1 MTLSLGHLFA
11 GSDEEFFLRGNKYYA
26 QHDYDNALQSYEM
39 INKKGRAVLYNMG
52 NCFYHK
58 NEYAQALV
66 YWSRA
71 EWGATSYECSVI
83 ARNKEHVLKKMNK
96 DVDQSLSQR
105 IKNIFNGF
113 IPYSSLLFL
122 QLFFL
127 LCWCLLVL
135 LMRSKRNVFTRVSRT
150 LSACCVIGVAVM
162 LGIYYASSD
171 THSAIV
177 IKKEGLLFSGPDTGL
192 QVLSPIAYA
201 HEVTV
206 KESREGWH
214 KIRYADMIGWVEAD
228 VIQII

>member
-1 MTLSLGHLFA
+1 
-11 GSDEEFFLRGNKYYA
+11 
-26 QHDYDNALQSYEM
+26 M

-71 EWGATSYECSVI
+71 ELGATPYEYNVI

-96 DVDQSLSQR
+96 DADQLLSKKIR
-105 IKNIFNGF
+105 NFFVGF
-113 IPYSSLLFL
+113 VPYCSLLFL

-135 LMRSKRNVFTRVSRT
+135 LMRSNRTIFTRVGRT
-150 LSACCVIGVAVM
+150 VSACCVIGIAAL
-162 LGIYYASSD
+162 LGMYYVNSGM
-171 THSAIV
+171 HNAIV